1 MLVLV
6 QVEVGESG
14 LGAVVKVPCEEDSSK
29 MRSLRKVQG
38 FIWTG

>member
-1 MLVLV
+1 M
-6 QVEVGESG
+6 QIEVGDPG
-14 LGAVVKVPCEEDSSK
+14 LVAVVKVPCEEDSSK